1 MRMWFE
7 LGKKIGWIELSVK
20 LCSSP
25 DTLNMLISPHDIEDI
40 HYEILDCMKEM
51 ELDNSKIA
59 ESKIEEYER
68 IALGQ
73 IKRPYKKTKRQLF
86 LLGYYAVK
94 LKILLA
100 NDLNDVFNESR
111 KELLGYIIERIDSLK
126 LSNSLKSISI
136 DEYREKDFERIE
148 DAVINSPLFDGDEPL
163 RERAWRHRETR
174 GEMVLTIILTLITVA
189 ATIIAAII
197 SKS

>member
-1 MRMWFE
+1 
-7 LGKKIGWIELSVK
+7 
-20 LCSSP
+20 
-25 DTLNMLISPHDIEDI
+25 
-40 HYEILDCMKEM
+40 M

-59 ESKIEEYER
+59 ESMIEDYRR
-68 IALGQ
+68 IALEQ
-73 IKRPYKKTKRQLF
+73 IKCPNEKTKRQLF
-86 LLGYYAVK
+86 LLGYYTVK

-100 NDLNDVFNESR
+100 NDLDDIFNESR
-111 KELLGYIIERIDSLK
+111 EELFDYIIGRIDSLN
-126 LSNSLKSISI
+126 LSNSLKNISI

-148 DAVINSPLFDGDEPL
+148 EAVIINPLFDGDEPL
-163 RERAWRHRETR
+163 RERTRPHRETR